1 MTAISWT
8 DETWNPT
15 VGCTRVS
22 AGCINCYAE
31 HAAAMVN
38 RTQGARSV
46 YSDLLRVVDG
56 DPRWN
61 GTVKLLPARLDIP
74 LCWRKGRR
82 VFVNSMSDL
91 FHEGLTNEEIAAV
104 FGVMASTPQHTFQVL
119 TKRAER
125 MRDWFE
131 WVQERAVDGMSMFP
145 NDTEDWRIGQ
155 MLAVAARKAGAEVK
169 HARAPWPLPNVWL
182 GVSVENQAAA
192 DERIPLLLDTPA
204 AVRFLSCEPLLDAVD
219 LRGYLGNV
227 VGEVAEAGSA
237 RTVALTVR
245 HGIGWVIAGCESGAG
260 ARRADPAWYRALR
273 DQCAAAGVPFFLKQ
287 AVEQYPP
294 EPDEDPRHVGYP
306 SHADMLRAFNN
317 PPPTVTCG
325 PGSRRKKQG
334 VIELPYLD
342 GVQHAAFPAPRPEV
356 SL

>member
-38 RTQGARSV
+38 RTQGKRSV

-61 GTVKLLPARLDIP
+61 GTVKLLPARLDDP
-74 LCWRKGRR
+74 LRWRKGRR

-91 FHEGLTNEEIAAV
+91 FHEKLTNEQIAAV
-104 FGVMASTPQHTFQVL
+104 FGVMAACPQHTFQVL
-119 TKRAER
+119 TKRAQR
-125 MRDWFE
+125 MRDWFR
-131 WVQERAVDGMSMFP
+131 WVDADLARSPWVRDTRRPSHAPAVHLCMECFAREAPG
-145 NDTEDWRIGQ
+145 
-155 MLAVAARKAGAEVK
+155 AVAFQENVS
-169 HARAPWPLPNVWL
+169 PTWPLPNVHL
-182 GVSVENQAAA
+182 GVSVENREAVIERAA
-192 DERIPLLLDTPA
+192 LLLETPA
-204 AVRFLSCEPLLDAVD
+204 AVRFWSAEPLIAD
-219 LRGYLGNV
+219 LGDVTPWLPDWLIV
-227 VGEVAEAGSA
+227 
-237 RTVALTVR
+237 
-245 HGIGWVIAGCESGAG
+245 GCESGAG